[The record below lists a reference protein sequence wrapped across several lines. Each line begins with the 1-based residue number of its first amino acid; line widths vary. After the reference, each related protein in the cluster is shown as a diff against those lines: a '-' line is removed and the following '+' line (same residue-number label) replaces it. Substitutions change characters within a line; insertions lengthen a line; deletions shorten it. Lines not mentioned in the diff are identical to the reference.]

1 VKLVALLTA
10 MCAVVSAA
18 EPGQT
23 NRGLATLASAAF
35 PGAGQMML
43 GSRARG
49 EGLMWLDAAIWAVFG
64 GLTWY
69 GSSREQDARLWAAR
83 DAGADLLMKDLDYYK
98 ALERYDNADDH
109 NEDVRRIARD
119 MYPDDPARQHEY
131 YLENAYLGAQAWDW
145 TNDSARFD
153 YWETRRSARSASLA
167 AGFAAGGLLLN
178 RLASIIDCA
187 FFAGSR
193 KPGTEARLEVGPGAD
208 FTSIEVRYRF

>member
-1 VKLVALLTA
+1 MNLLALLTA
-10 MCAVVSAA
+10 LCAAVSAA

-23 NRGLATLASAAF
+23 NRGLATLASAAL

-43 GSRARG
+43 GNQSRG
-49 EGLMWLDAAIWAVFG
+49 EALMWFDAAIWAVFA

-83 DAGADLLMKDLDYYK
+83 DAGADLSMTDLDYYK
-98 ALERYDNADDH
+98 ALERYDNADEH

-119 MYPDDPARQHEY
+119 MFPDDPGRQHEY
-131 YLENAYLGAQAWDW
+131 YLENAYFGSQAWDW

-153 YWETRRSARSASLA
+153 YWETRRSARSATLA

-178 RLASIIDCA
+178 RVASIIDCA

-193 KPGTEARLEVGPGAD
+193 EPDTEARLGFGPGQG